1 MDGELLSSLVAP
13 NGLEVRYF
21 RNGNVVTYTPYQAS
35 FLFETTFKA
44 NWGKDPSRGIEKQG
58 SFQDVIVPELVKI
71 FNRPYTLHYNEVRCG
86 GATYEV
92 SWPYKKDFYSIYFNS
107 TEQNGYL
114 DWHT

>member
-1 MDGELLSSLVAP
+1 
-13 NGLEVRYF
+13 
-21 RNGNVVTYTPYQAS
+21 
-35 FLFETTFKA
+35 
-44 NWGKDPSRGIEKQG
+44 
-58 SFQDVIVPELVKI
+58 VPELVKI

-114 DWHT
+114 DWHTWVVGVEYDNNKPFIYALTNFFWEP